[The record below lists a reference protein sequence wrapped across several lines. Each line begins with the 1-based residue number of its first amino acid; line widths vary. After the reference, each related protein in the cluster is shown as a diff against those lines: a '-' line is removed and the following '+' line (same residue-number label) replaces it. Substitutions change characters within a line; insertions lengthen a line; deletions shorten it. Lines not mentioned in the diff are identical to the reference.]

1 MTNNQNQPREFD
13 AVLGGEAPPPI
24 QGAVLGGIE
33 GVKRRLSSSNIEA
46 RIAALSEA
54 LNHGDTGLG
63 LVIEAL
69 EDKFRKV
76 RLAAFNCLQDREEA
90 QVKLA
95 LHDYKF
101 WSSFEKLNGL
111 PNGYVSTFANRK
123 VIEFEPTT
131 NITETV
137 DIAYALRDTYILYSN
152 KTEITITDKLQLL
165 QQSPLV
171 NQIEALVFGVCFDR
185 EATDF
190 SSRHVVESLAALQD
204 KLINLK
210 AVFIGDIE
218 DYECMISSIPQSNV
232 SPILQAYP
240 HLEVLKIR
248 GNSGDYWNEPAAAV
262 LAFNS
267 PLKHEKLKA
276 LIIESGGLR
285 HQVINQICELE
296 LPALE
301 YLELWLGRDEY
312 GGTSSIDDLMPI
324 ISGVFPKLKYLGL
337 RNSEYSDDIAFAI
350 VDSPILENLV
360 ELDFSMGTLGDE
372 GAEALLNCP
381 AIQQLDTLNVSDN
394 CLTHTMLKRLK
405 QVDIEII
412 SDGQQKGTQ
421 YRYCTVAE

>member
-13 AVLGGEAPPPI
+13 AVLGGEAPPPV

-69 EDKFRKV
+69 EDNFRKV
-76 RLAAFNCLQDREEA
+76 RQAAVNCLQDREEVR
-90 QVKLA
+90 VKLA
-95 LHDYKF
+95 LHNYKF
-101 WSSFEKLNGL
+101 WSGFKKLNGL

-123 VIEFEPTT
+123 VVEFESTT
-131 NITETV
+131 NIIETV
-137 DIAYALRDTYILYSN
+137 DIAYALRNTEKYGN
-152 KTEITITDKLQLL
+152 KPEITVANKLQLL
-165 QQSPLV
+165 QQSPMV
-171 NQIEALVFGVCFDR
+171 NQIEALVFGFWFDWG
-185 EATDF
+185 ATNY
-190 SSRHVVESLAALQD
+190 SSRNVVEALVALQA
-204 KLINLK
+204 KLTNLK

-218 DYECMISSIPQSNV
+218 DSECMISSIIQSNV

-248 GNSGDYWNEPAAAV
+248 GRGDGRYQASEG
-262 LAFNS
+262 LAFNP
-267 PLKHEKLKA
+267 PLRHEKLKA
-276 LIIESGGLR
+276 LIIESGGLS

-312 GGTSSIDDLMPI
+312 GGTSSLDDLMPI

-337 RNSEYSDDIAFAI
+337 RNSEYSDDIALAI
-350 VDSPILENLV
+350 VDSPIIENLV
-360 ELDFSMGTLGDE
+360 DLDFSMGTLGDE
-372 GAEALLNCP
+372 GAEVLLNCP
-381 AIQQLDTLNVSDN
+381 AVQQLDTLNVSNN
-394 CLTHTMLKRLK
+394 CLTHNMLQRLK
-405 QVDIEII
+405 QLDIEII
-412 SDGQQKGTQ
+412 SDSRQKHTED
-421 YRYCTVAE
+421 RYCTVAE

>member
-1 MTNNQNQPREFD
+1 MTNNQNKPREFD
-13 AVLGGEAPPPI
+13 AVLGGEAPPPV

-33 GVKRRLSSSNIEA
+33 GVKIRLSSSNIEA
-46 RIAALSEA
+46 RVAALSEA
-54 LNHGDTGLG
+54 LNHGDIGLG

-76 RLAAFNCLQDREEA
+76 RQAAVNCLQNRKEA

-95 LHDYKF
+95 LHNYKF
-101 WSSFEKLNGL
+101 WSGFEKLNRL
-111 PNGYVSTFANRK
+111 PHQYVSTFANRQ

-131 NITETV
+131 NIKETV
-137 DIAYALRDTYILYSN
+137 DIAYALRNTERYSN
-152 KTEITITDKLQLL
+152 KPEITIANKLQLL
-165 QQSPLV
+165 QQSHLV
-171 NQIEALVFGVCFDR
+171 NQIEALVFGVWFDR

-190 SSRHVVESLAALQD
+190 SSRHVVDSLVALQAH
-204 KLINLK
+204 LTNLK

-218 DYECMISSIPQSNV
+218 DSECMISSIPQSNV

-248 GNSGDYWNEPAAAV
+248 GDGGYSYGYEPINAG
-262 LAFNS
+262 LAFNPS
-267 PLKHEKLKA
+267 LRHEKLKA

-301 YLELWLGRDEY
+301 YLELWLGSEGY
-312 GGTSSIDDLMPI
+312 GGTSSINDLMPI
-324 ISGVFPKLKYLGL
+324 LSGVFPKLKYLGL
-337 RNSEYSDDIAFAI
+337 RNSEYSDDIALVI

-394 CLTHTMLKRLK
+394 CLTDNMLARLK
-405 QVDIEII
+405 QLDIEVI
-412 SDGQQKGTQ
+412 SDNPQKHTED
-421 YRYCTVAE
+421 RYCTVAE